1 MAGTPGW
8 FATPRVC
15 CPTTN
20 TKSLARGE
28 HKAGALLRKASPGAG
43 GMTRPPPAATP
54 SSPLLLQ
61 QGAEDL
67 KEVFDEALNVV
78 TAGTGH
84 REEDELTPSRQAW
97 LLPHPPH
104 PSAASLCHS
113 RKEAFFP
120 VSHLCW
126 ATLGQGREPRAMRA
140 APRRGLGRGLSRLG
154 GQRIPNAHLF
164 SRTGRRQV

>member
-1 MAGTPGW
+1 MDRARERSSVLRTPLASPAW
-8 FATPRVC
+8 EQLPPA
-15 CPTTN
+15 N

-43 GMTRPPPAATP
+43 GRTGCPPAATP

-84 REEDELTPSRQAW
+84 REEDELTPCRQAW
-97 LLPHPPH
+97 LLPHPLMCEPRFRGRKSLTLVLS
-104 PSAASLCHS
+104 SAAVAAGLREIPDFVPRESS
-113 RKEAFFP
+113 RGW
-120 VSHLCW
+120 V
-126 ATLGQGREPRAMRA
+126 
-140 APRRGLGRGLSRLG
+140 
-154 GQRIPNAHLF
+154 
-164 SRTGRRQV
+164 